1 MQGTCS
7 SCCTVVLYKHKA
19 GVNWHLVSHMS
30 SVIAGAATFL
40 PAGRVPSVILWILY
54 SYKYRLS
61 YCTETLSLSGHSPP
75 VTAVGEPLTA
85 L

>member
-7 SCCTVVLYKHKA
+7 SCCTLVLYKHKA
-19 GVNWHLVSHMS
+19 GVNWHPVSRMS

-54 SYKYRLS
+54 SYKYRMS
-61 YCTETLSLSGHSPP
+61 YRTETLTLSGRSPP
-75 VTAVGEPLTA
+75 VTPVGEPLAA